1 MAEEVISITIPEENW
16 EDLLSKIESLGL
28 KKTGTKNEH
37 KGWEYFFRIAYTD
50 GTTINITFSNER
62 TVIGGYLYERTNY
75 SPDIFSDYFN

>member
-37 KGWEYFFRIAYTD
+37 RGWEYFFRIAYTD
-50 GTTINITFSNER
+50 GTTINIAFSNDR
-62 TVIGGYLYERTNY
+62 TVIGGYLYERDDY
-75 SPDIFSDYFN
+75 SPDIFSDYFS